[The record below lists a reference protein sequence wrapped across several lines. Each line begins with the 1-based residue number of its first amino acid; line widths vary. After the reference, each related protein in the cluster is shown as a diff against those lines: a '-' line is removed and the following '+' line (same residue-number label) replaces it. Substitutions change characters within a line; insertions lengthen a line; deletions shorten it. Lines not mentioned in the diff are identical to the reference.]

1 MGNLVPGATY
11 IYESPDKGKTV
22 FARNV
27 ETQERHVIGYSFDEE
42 TIQALKNTF
51 EEIRW
56 NEIRAAA
63 RTNVTLKNA
72 MDQCIMIYELSRE
85 DR

>member
-27 ETQERHVIGYSFDEE
+27 ETQERHVVGYSFDEE

-63 RTNVTLKNA
+63 RTNVALKNA